1 MNGNVLDFKTGLAM
15 LVGYCITKKQ
25 SFWPVRNRTL
35 KGYCVTRIERTVNE
49 ILQKTEA
56 VGFRYMILLRIAY
69 LTRSAL
75 VFMFIFSMIRLR

>member
-35 KGYCVTRIERTVNE
+35 ECYCVTRKDRTVNDL
-49 ILQKTEA
+49 LQKK
-56 VGFRYMILLRIAY
+56 RKLLASVI
-69 LTRSAL
+69 
-75 VFMFIFSMIRLR
+75 